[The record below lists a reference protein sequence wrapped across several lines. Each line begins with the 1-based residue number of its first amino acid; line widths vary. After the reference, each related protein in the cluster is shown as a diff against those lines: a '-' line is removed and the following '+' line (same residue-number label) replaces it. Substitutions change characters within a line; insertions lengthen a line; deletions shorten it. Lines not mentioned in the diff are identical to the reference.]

1 MPKFTYT
8 VPEKKLYPAP
18 EEFNR
23 IVAEAMD
30 DDAPDPRKL
39 YWLAERAIRTNTRLK
54 GYLRVR
60 RTALAAFD
68 VQVLATDPNQQEL
81 ANEAALRCAD
91 AFNRVINSV
100 TRVAVFASNI
110 YKLDRIYDEK
120 NKIATVRAS
129 TPAQYTQLIVDRTDT
144 DVVRY
149 YSTDDR
155 LTLLNEFRSGL
166 QFTKDNDAYLVE
178 SDSESGTGDAEA
190 IVRLEIMRY
199 YALNDWANL
208 NALLKGLIHAKD
220 RGASDGEVSVVKAAL
235 ASGRGGGLLTSDMID
250 VAVSKLTDGSGG
262 NSIEA
267 FVKYIDSSLAIAI
280 LGQAN
285 TSELPSSGGSRA
297 GLQVQRAVS
306 ADIMYTDMIR
316 VEKLCNNILLQD
328 YWWNHDTAMN
338 AKACPW
344 KFSFKIEQ
352 ENNPLTN
359 AEVLQT
365 VLTAGLSVKAD
376 EAYSRVGFTRPDGVP
391 DIIAAQPL
399 LV

>member
-1 MPKFTYT
+1 MARFTYT
-8 VPEKKLYPAP
+8 VPNKTLYPSP

-23 IVAEAMD
+23 IVAEAMN

-68 VQVLATDPNQQEL
+68 TQVLATDPSQQEL
-81 ANEAALRCAD
+81 ADKAAARCAL
-91 AFNRVINSV
+91 AFTRVINSV
-100 TRVAVFASNI
+100 TRVAVFAANI
-110 YKLDRIYDEK
+110 YMLNREYNEVTKEASIR
-120 NKIATVRAS
+120 AT
-129 TPAQYTQLIVDRTDT
+129 TPAQYTQLIVNRTDT
-144 DVVRY
+144 DSVNY
-149 YSTDDR
+149 YTTDDA
-155 LTLLNEFRSGL
+155 LKLISTMQTGL
-166 QFTKDNDAYLVE
+166 QTLNNGSTYLVE
-178 SDSESGTGDAEA
+178 TDSENGIGDAEA

-208 NALLKGLIHAKD
+208 NALLKGLIHAQDK
-220 RGASDGEVSVVKAAL
+220 GASDGEVDVVKSAL
-235 ASGRGGGLLTSDMID
+235 ASGRGGGFLTSDMIE
-250 VAVSKLTDGSGG
+250 VTASRLTDGSGG
-262 NSIEA
+262 NSLES

-285 TSELPSSGGSRA
+285 TSELPANGGSRA

-306 ADIMYTDMIR
+306 ADIMYSDMIR
-316 VEKLCNNILLQD
+316 VEKLCNDLLLQD
-328 YWWNHDTAMN
+328 YWWNHDVSKT
-338 AKACPW
+338 KSTCPW

-365 VLTAGLSVKAD
+365 VLSSGLPVKAD
-376 EAYSRVGFTRPDGVP
+376 EAYSRVGFTRPEGTP
-391 DIIAAQPL
+391 DVITAQQL
-399 LV
+399 LI